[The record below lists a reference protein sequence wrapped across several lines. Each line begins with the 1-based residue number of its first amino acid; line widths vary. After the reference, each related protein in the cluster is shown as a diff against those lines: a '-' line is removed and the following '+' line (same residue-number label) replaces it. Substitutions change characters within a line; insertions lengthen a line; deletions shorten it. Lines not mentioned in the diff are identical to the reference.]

1 MNELEQATAAFMAA
15 HKAGDTENA
24 QKLADYINSYEAPLE
39 APVEAPVEAPKTQG
53 VPIQEGA
60 TSLGDYS
67 EVFQHLVKDSKVI
80 SPEIRMVMGLT
91 ELIPD
96 TIDSFLKQTGERNKS
111 RGETMKAV
119 KSGNYPVREGIA
131 SVGASLVGS
140 TAVDLVDGLTGTL
153 IDTASLLIPDAV
165 GQPVADAFS
174 QSANW
179 VFSTEGGQWVTEAL
193 SGTLADYDKF
203 KQASPEQ
210 AKLLEG
216 AVNVAL
222 IMLPSPKSKPKMG
235 GLDAAGRKLEQ
246 SGKKGVIES
255 KQKYVDKM
263 LTPLETAKT
272 RVDDLANTTISPITQ
287 KATVSQTPRQA
298 DMASLVRS
306 IPEVSPNKTL
316 KHNHVVLRKEVHK
329 RGDNLVNTL
338 EKLEKNR
345 AASVGDIGALQL
357 DTITTR
363 LTDDVAELVAT
374 NPLFRGNKAITGAA
388 EAMLEKTL
396 QLLTDK
402 PLTPANVLRVR
413 RELDDFIRSSKGS
426 VFEAATEN
434 SVSIPFKTIRK
445 SLNDIVDEAS
455 PNAEV
460 KKSLRE
466 QSMLYE
472 ALDTLAPKAGK
483 EMETIAGRLVQNITE
498 VLPYNVTRNV
508 WQANAAILGAGAVL
522 GAGATSAAFTF
533 GQLLPIMGGGLLATG
548 MAKQLGKQAL
558 PSKSKVALGRML
570 QLTDKAI
577 KATKDSSMKQVLHA
591 DRIYIANLLK
601 DMATDNSEE
610 GVPELLRR

>member
-1 MNELEQATAAFMAA
+1 MTELEQATAAFMAA
-15 HKAGDTENA
+15 DKAGDTENA
-24 QKLADYINSYEAPLE
+24 QLLADYINSYEAPLE
-39 APVEAPVEAPKTQG
+39 APVEAPKTYGEQLMSI
-53 VPIQEGA
+53 P
-60 TSLGDYS
+60 
-67 EVFQHLVKDSKVI
+67 
-80 SPEIRMVMGLT
+80 

-96 TIDSFLKQTGERNKS
+96 AIDSLLKQTGERNKS
-111 RGETMKAV
+111 RGETMEAV
-119 KSGNYPVREGIA
+119 KSGRLPMNQGTA
-131 SVGASLVGS
+131 SIGASLVGG
-140 TAVDLVDGLTGTL
+140 TAVDLVDGLVGMA
-153 IDTASLLIPDAV
+153 IDTASLLIPDSV
-165 GQPVADAFS
+165 GQPVAEAFS

-179 VFSTEGGQWVTEAL
+179 VLSTEGGQWATEAL
-193 SGTLADYDKF
+193 SGTMEDYDKF
-203 KQASPEQ
+203 KQSSPEQ

-222 IMLPSPKSKPKMG
+222 IMTPSPKSKPKMG
-235 GLDAAGRKLEQ
+235 GLDAAGRKLEE
-246 SGKKGVIES
+246 SGKKGVMES

-263 LTPLETAKT
+263 LTPVETAKT

-287 KATVSQTPRQA
+287 KATVSQTTRQA
-298 DMASLVRS
+298 DVASLVRGL
-306 IPEVSPNKTL
+306 PEVSPNKTL
-316 KHNHVVLRKEVHK
+316 KNNHIVIRKEVHK
-329 RGDNLVNTL
+329 RGDSLVNTL

-345 AASVGDIGALQL
+345 AASVGHTGSLQL

-374 NPLFRGNKAITGAA
+374 NPLFRGDKAITGAA

-396 QLLTDK
+396 QLLADN

-426 VFEAATEN
+426 VFDAATEN

-445 SLNDIVDEAS
+445 SLNDIIDEAV

-472 ALDTLAPKAGK
+472 ALDTLAPKAGE
-483 EMETIAGRLVQNITE
+483 EMKTIAGRLVQNISE

-508 WQANAAILGAGAVL
+508 WQANAAILGAGA
-522 GAGATSAAFTF
+522 TTAAFTF
-533 GQLLPIMGGGLLATG
+533 PQLLPIMGGGLLATG

-610 GVPELLRR
+610 DVPELLRR

>member
-15 HKAGDTENA
+15 DKAGDTENA
-24 QKLADYINSYEAPLE
+24 QLLADYINSYEAPLE
-39 APVEAPVEAPKTQG
+39 APVEAPKTYGEQLMSI
-53 VPIQEGA
+53 P
-60 TSLGDYS
+60 
-67 EVFQHLVKDSKVI
+67 
-80 SPEIRMVMGLT
+80 

-96 TIDSFLKQTGERNKS
+96 AIDSLLKQTGERNKS

-119 KSGNYPVREGIA
+119 KSGSFPMNQGTA
-131 SVGASLVGS
+131 SIGASLVGG
-140 TAVDLVDGLTGTL
+140 TAVDLVDGLTGMA
-153 IDTASLLIPDAV
+153 IDTASLLIPDSV
-165 GQPVADAFS
+165 GQPVAEAFS

-179 VFSTEGGQWVTEAL
+179 VLSTEGGQWATEAL
-193 SGTLADYDKF
+193 SGTMEDYDKF
-203 KQASPEQ
+203 KQSSPEQ

-222 IMLPSPKSKPKMG
+222 IMTPSPKSKPKMG
-235 GLDAAGRKLEQ
+235 GLDAAGRKLEE
-246 SGKKGVIES
+246 SGKKGVMES

-263 LTPLETAKT
+263 LTPVETAKT

-287 KATVSQTPRQA
+287 KATVSQTTRQA
-298 DMASLVRS
+298 DVASLVRGL
-306 IPEVSPNKTL
+306 PEVSPNKTL
-316 KHNHVVLRKEVHK
+316 KNNHVVIRKEVHK
-329 RGDNLVNTL
+329 RGDSLVNTL

-345 AASVGDIGALQL
+345 AASVGHTGALQL

-363 LTDDVAELVAT
+363 LTDDVAELVST
-374 NPLFRGNKAITGAA
+374 NPLFRGDKAITGAA

-396 QLLTDK
+396 QLLADK

-426 VFEAATEN
+426 VFDAATEN

-445 SLNDIVDEAS
+445 SLNDIIDEAV

-472 ALDTLAPKAGK
+472 ALDTLAPKAGE
-483 EMETIAGRLVQNITE
+483 EMKTIAGRLVQNISE

-508 WQANAAILGAGAVL
+508 WQANAAILGAF
-522 GAGATSAAFTF
+522 TTTAAFTF
-533 GQLLPIMGGGLLATG
+533 PQLLPIMGGGLLATG

-610 GVPELLRR
+610 DVPELLRR

>member
-15 HKAGDTENA
+15 DKAGDTENA
-24 QKLADYINSYEAPLE
+24 QLLADYINSYEAPLE
-39 APVEAPVEAPKTQG
+39 APVEAPVEAPKTYGEQLMSI
-53 VPIQEGA
+53 P
-60 TSLGDYS
+60 
-67 EVFQHLVKDSKVI
+67 
-80 SPEIRMVMGLT
+80 

-96 TIDSFLKQTGERNKS
+96 AIDSLLKQTGERNKS

-119 KSGNYPVREGIA
+119 KSGRLPMNQGTA
-131 SVGASLVGS
+131 SIGSSLVGG
-140 TAVDLVDGLTGTL
+140 TAVDLVDGLTGMV
-153 IDTASLLIPDAV
+153 IDTASLLIPDSV
-165 GQPVADAFS
+165 GQPVAEAFS

-179 VFSTEGGQWVTEAL
+179 VLSTEGGQWVTEAL
-193 SGTLADYDKF
+193 SGTMEDYDKF
-203 KQASPEQ
+203 KQSSPEQ

-222 IMLPSPKSKPKMG
+222 IMTPSPKSKPKMG
-235 GLDAAGRKLEQ
+235 GLDAAGRKLEE
-246 SGKKGVIES
+246 SGKKGVMES

-263 LTPLETAKT
+263 LTPVETAKT

-287 KATVSQTPRQA
+287 KATVSQTTRQA
-298 DMASLVRS
+298 DVASLVRG
-306 IPEVSPNKTL
+306 ITEVSPNKTL
-316 KHNHVVLRKEVHK
+316 KNNHVVIRKEVHK
-329 RGDNLVNTL
+329 RGDSLVNTL

-345 AASVGDIGALQL
+345 AASVGHTGALQL

-374 NPLFRGNKAITGAA
+374 NPLFRGDKAIIGAA

-396 QLLTDK
+396 QLLADN

-445 SLNDIVDEAS
+445 SLNDIIDEAV

-472 ALDTLAPKAGK
+472 ALDTLAPKAGE
-483 EMETIAGRLVQNITE
+483 EMKTIAGRLVQNISE

-508 WQANAAILGAGAVL
+508 WQANAAILGAGA
-522 GAGATSAAFTF
+522 TTAAFTF
-533 GQLLPIMGGGLLATG
+533 PQLLPIMGGGLLATG

-601 DMATDNSEE
+601 NIATDNSEE
-610 GVPELLRR
+610 DVPELLRR

>member
-15 HKAGDTENA
+15 DKAGDTENA
-24 QKLADYINSYEAPLE
+24 QLLADYINSYEAPLE
-39 APVEAPVEAPKTQG
+39 APVEAPVEAPKTYGEQLMSI
-53 VPIQEGA
+53 P
-60 TSLGDYS
+60 
-67 EVFQHLVKDSKVI
+67 
-80 SPEIRMVMGLT
+80 

-96 TIDSFLKQTGERNKS
+96 AIDSLLKQTGERNKS

-119 KSGNYPVREGIA
+119 KSGRLPMNQGTA
-131 SVGASLVGS
+131 SIGSSLVGG
-140 TAVDLVDGLTGTL
+140 TAVDLVDGLAGMA
-153 IDTASLLIPDAV
+153 IDTASLLIPDSV
-165 GQPVADAFS
+165 GQPVAEAFS

-179 VFSTEGGQWVTEAL
+179 VLSTEGGQWVTEAL
-193 SGTLADYDKF
+193 SGTMEDYDKF
-203 KQASPEQ
+203 KQSSPEQ

-222 IMLPSPKSKPKMG
+222 IMTPSPKSKPKMG
-235 GLDAAGRKLEQ
+235 GLDAAGRKLEE
-246 SGKKGVIES
+246 SGKKGVMES

-263 LTPLETAKT
+263 LTPVETAKT

-287 KATVSQTPRQA
+287 KATVSQTTRQA
-298 DMASLVRS
+298 DVASLVRG

-316 KHNHVVLRKEVHK
+316 KNNHVVIRKEVHK
-329 RGDNLVNTL
+329 RGDSLVNTL

-345 AASVGDIGALQL
+345 AASVGHTGALQL

-374 NPLFRGNKAITGAA
+374 NPLFRGDKAITGAA

-396 QLLTDK
+396 QLLADN

-445 SLNDIVDEAS
+445 SLNDIIDEAV

-472 ALDTLAPKAGK
+472 ALDTLAPKAGE
-483 EMETIAGRLVQNITE
+483 EMKTIAGRLVQNISE

-508 WQANAAILGAGAVL
+508 WQANAAILGAGA
-522 GAGATSAAFTF
+522 TTAAFTF
-533 GQLLPIMGGGLLATG
+533 PQLLPIMGGGLLATG

-601 DMATDNSEE
+601 NIATDNSEE
-610 GVPELLRR
+610 DVPELLRR

>member
-15 HKAGDTENA
+15 DKAGDTENA
-24 QKLADYINSYEAPLE
+24 QLLADYINSYEAPLE
-39 APVEAPVEAPKTQG
+39 APVEAPVEAPKTYGEQLMSI
-53 VPIQEGA
+53 P
-60 TSLGDYS
+60 
-67 EVFQHLVKDSKVI
+67 
-80 SPEIRMVMGLT
+80 

-96 TIDSFLKQTGERNKS
+96 AIDSLLKQTGERNKS

-119 KSGNYPVREGIA
+119 KSGRLPMNQGTA
-131 SVGASLVGS
+131 SIGSSLVGG
-140 TAVDLVDGLTGTL
+140 TAVDLVDGLTGMA
-153 IDTASLLIPDAV
+153 IDTASLLIPDSV
-165 GQPVADAFS
+165 GQPVAEAFS

-179 VFSTEGGQWVTEAL
+179 VLSTEGGQWVTEAL
-193 SGTLADYDKF
+193 SGTMEDYDKF
-203 KQASPEQ
+203 KQSSPEQ

-222 IMLPSPKSKPKMG
+222 IMTPSPKSKPKMG
-235 GLDAAGRKLEQ
+235 GLDAAGRKLEE
-246 SGKKGVIES
+246 SGKKGVMES

-263 LTPLETAKT
+263 LTPVETAKT

-287 KATVSQTPRQA
+287 KATVSQTTRQA
-298 DMASLVRS
+298 DVASLVRS
-306 IPEVSPNKTL
+306 LPEVSPNKTL
-316 KHNHVVLRKEVHK
+316 KNNHVVIRKEVHK
-329 RGDNLVNTL
+329 RGDSLVNTL

-345 AASVGDIGALQL
+345 AASVGHAGSLQL
-357 DTITTR
+357 DTLTTR
-363 LTDDVAELVAT
+363 LTDDVAELVST
-374 NPLFRGNKAITGAA
+374 NPLFRGDKAITGAA

-396 QLLTDK
+396 QLLADK

-413 RELDDFIRSSKGS
+413 RGLDDFIRSSKGS

-445 SLNDIVDEAS
+445 SLNDIIDEAV

-472 ALDTLAPKAGK
+472 ALDTLAPKAGE
-483 EMETIAGRLVQNITE
+483 EMKTIAGRLVQNISE

-508 WQANAAILGAGAVL
+508 WQANAAILGAGA
-522 GAGATSAAFTF
+522 TTAAFTF
-533 GQLLPIMGGGLLATG
+533 PELLPIMGGGLLATG

-601 DMATDNSEE
+601 NIATDNSEE
-610 GVPELLRR
+610 DVPELLRR

>member
-15 HKAGDTENA
+15 DKAGDTENA
-24 QKLADYINSYEAPLE
+24 QLLADYINSYE
-39 APVEAPVEAPKTQG
+39 APVEAPVEAPKTYGEQLMSI
-53 VPIQEGA
+53 P
-60 TSLGDYS
+60 
-67 EVFQHLVKDSKVI
+67 
-80 SPEIRMVMGLT
+80 

-96 TIDSFLKQTGERNKS
+96 AIDSLLKQTGERNKS

-119 KSGNYPVREGIA
+119 KSGRLPMNQGTA
-131 SVGASLVGS
+131 SIGASLVGG
-140 TAVDLVDGLTGTL
+140 TAVDLVDGLAGMA
-153 IDTASLLIPDAV
+153 IDTASLLIPDSV
-165 GQPVADAFS
+165 GQPVAEAFS

-179 VFSTEGGQWVTEAL
+179 VLSTEGGQWATEAL
-193 SGTLADYDKF
+193 SGTMEDYDKF
-203 KQASPEQ
+203 KQSSPEQ

-222 IMLPSPKSKPKMG
+222 IMSPSPKSKPKMG
-235 GLDAAGRKLEQ
+235 GLDAAGRKLEE

-255 KQKYVDKM
+255 KKKYVDKM
-263 LTPLETAKT
+263 LTPVETAKT
-272 RVDDLANTTISPITQ
+272 RIDDLANTTVSPITQ
-287 KATVSQTPRQA
+287 KATVSQTTRQA
-298 DMASLVRS
+298 DVASLVRGL
-306 IPEVSPNKTL
+306 PEVSPNKTL
-316 KHNHVVLRKEVHK
+316 KNNHIVIRKEVHK
-329 RGDNLVNTL
+329 RGDSLVNTL

-345 AASVGDIGALQL
+345 AASVGHTGSLQL

-374 NPLFRGNKAITGAA
+374 NPLFRGDKAITGAA

-396 QLLTDK
+396 QLLADN

-445 SLNDIVDEAS
+445 SLNDIVDEAV

-466 QSMLYE
+466 QSLLYE
-472 ALDTLAPKAGK
+472 ALDTLAPKAGE
-483 EMETIAGRLVQNITE
+483 EMKTIAGRLVQNISE

-508 WQANAAILGAGAVL
+508 WQANAAILGAGA
-522 GAGATSAAFTF
+522 TTAAFTF
-533 GQLLPIMGGGLLATG
+533 PQLLPIMGGGLLATG

-610 GVPELLRR
+610 DVPELLRR

>member
-15 HKAGDTENA
+15 DKAGDTENA
-24 QKLADYINSYEAPLE
+24 QLLADYINSYEAPLE
-39 APVEAPVEAPKTQG
+39 APVEAPVEAPKTYGEQLMSI
-53 VPIQEGA
+53 P
-60 TSLGDYS
+60 
-67 EVFQHLVKDSKVI
+67 
-80 SPEIRMVMGLT
+80 

-96 TIDSFLKQTGERNKS
+96 AIDSLLKQTGERNKS

-119 KSGNYPVREGIA
+119 KSGRLPMNQGTA
-131 SVGASLVGS
+131 SIGASLVGG
-140 TAVDLVDGLTGTL
+140 TAVDLVDGLTGMV
-153 IDTASLLIPDAV
+153 IDTASLLIPDSV
-165 GQPVADAFS
+165 GQPVAEAFS

-179 VFSTEGGQWVTEAL
+179 VLSTEGGQWATEAL
-193 SGTLADYDKF
+193 SGTMEDYDKF
-203 KQASPEQ
+203 KQSSPEQ

-222 IMLPSPKSKPKMG
+222 IMSPSPKSKPKMG
-235 GLDAAGRKLEQ
+235 GLDAAGRKLEE

-255 KQKYVDKM
+255 KKKYVDKM
-263 LTPLETAKT
+263 LTPVETAKT
-272 RVDDLANTTISPITQ
+272 RIDDLANTTVSPITQ
-287 KATVSQTPRQA
+287 KATVSQTTRQA
-298 DMASLVRS
+298 DVASLVRGL
-306 IPEVSPNKTL
+306 PEVSPNKTL
-316 KHNHVVLRKEVHK
+316 KNNHIVIRKEVHK
-329 RGDNLVNTL
+329 RGDSLVNTL

-345 AASVGDIGALQL
+345 AASVGHTGSLQL

-374 NPLFRGNKAITGAA
+374 NPLFRGDKAITGAA

-396 QLLTDK
+396 QLLADN

-445 SLNDIVDEAS
+445 SLNDIVDEAV

-466 QSMLYE
+466 QSLLYE
-472 ALDTLAPKAGK
+472 ALDTLAPKAGE
-483 EMETIAGRLVQNITE
+483 EMKTIAGRLVQNISE

-508 WQANAAILGAGAVL
+508 WQANAAILGAGA
-522 GAGATSAAFTF
+522 TTAAFTF
-533 GQLLPIMGGGLLATG
+533 PQLLPIMGGGLLATG

-610 GVPELLRR
+610 DVPELLRR